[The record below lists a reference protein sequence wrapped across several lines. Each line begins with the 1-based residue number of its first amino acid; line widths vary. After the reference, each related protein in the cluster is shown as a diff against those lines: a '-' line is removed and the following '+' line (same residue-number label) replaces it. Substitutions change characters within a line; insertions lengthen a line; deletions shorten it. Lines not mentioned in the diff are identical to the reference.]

1 MYGKDHGQAHVMDT
15 RALKVAGN
23 PFDALQAA
31 GDVRDF
37 AVSSDGTEIVGH
49 SEESEESFI

>member
-1 MYGKDHGQAHVMDT
+1 MDT